1 MSFFD
6 IVLGGL
12 LLYAFIMGIKNGFFV
27 EIASFFSLIIGIYVA
42 IKCSF
47 FFGEIISKVVSW
59 SPKMIKITA
68 FIVAFIA
75 VIIGIQFLAKLF
87 TGIMNFAFLGWMNKL
102 SGGFF
107 RILKTIL
114 IVSVF
119 LNLFEKINFN
129 ETFAKKETLDKS
141 LFYRPIQKTAKFI
154 FPIFETLYND
164 VKKK

>member
-1 MSFFD
+1 MSFLD

-12 LLYAFIMGIKNGFFV
+12 LVYSLFIGIKNGLFV
-27 EIASFFSLIIGIYVA
+27 EFASLFSLIIGIYLA

-47 FFGEIISKVVSW
+47 FFSEIITKLVSW
-59 SPKMIKITA
+59 SPKTIKITA
-68 FIVAFIA
+68 FIIAFIA
-75 VIIGIQFLAKLF
+75 VIIGIQLLAKIV
-87 TGIMNFAFLGWMNKL
+87 TGIMNFAFLGWINNL
-102 SGGFF
+102 SGGIF
-107 RILKTIL
+107 RVLKTIL
-114 IVSVF
+114 ILSVF

-129 ETFAKKETLDKS
+129 DTFAKKETLDKS